1 MIDFAQ
7 ESGRAGRQGEDV
19 DSVIVME
26 EGRIER
32 VRYKMQSPDEQA
44 ILEFVR
50 TRGCRRKVNGRF
62 LDGMEHNYMSD
73 ERGLARCDNCGDG

>member
-32 VRYKMQSPDEQA
+32 VRYKIQSPDE
-44 ILEFVR
+44 
-50 TRGCRRKVNGRF
+50 
-62 LDGMEHNYMSD
+62 
-73 ERGLARCDNCGDG
+73 

>member
-1 MIDFAQ
+1 LIVATSELGTGVDFPGITLILHVDIPWGMIDFAQ

-32 VRYKMQSPDEQA
+32 MRYKMQSPDE
-44 ILEFVR
+44 
-50 TRGCRRKVNGRF
+50 
-62 LDGMEHNYMSD
+62 
-73 ERGLARCDNCGDG
+73 